1 MTAATVNIPVLSPAL
16 RRVIEQRPF
25 SFVDAGGER
34 MPPDEQAELRQ
45 YLRRVNLEFRE
56 LELGVLLADLQS
68 ALQAQF

>member
-1 MTAATVNIPVLSPAL
+1 
-16 RRVIEQRPF
+16 VIEQRPF

>member
-1 MTAATVNIPVLSPAL
+1 
-16 RRVIEQRPF
+16 
-25 SFVDAGGER
+25 